1 MQSVDATAI
10 STGVE
15 AKTSEKSKGKAMIAY
30 VFGLPLIQPIIARIP
45 QYSTYVVMA
54 LLLMVCVVWLVENY
68 NIRLELKRYIVICG
82 IVVTYFIFN
91 ILFRPNKHVVQYLI
105 NFIMYGALPLVFFI
119 VDLDIKTFL
128 KSYFYASIGM
138 AIIYLPVPVVGYEAY
153 GMTTY
158 MDLGFGVMLP
168 VYIGLYVGRRVFKKK
183 YSVILEIAVVLITII
198 YANRSCMLSIACLWV
213 LDFIFLTKKDWRHY
227 TFIAVIILIG
237 IIILAD
243 IKDIVYWINDNII
256 EKYGINSYAWRHIV
270 AFVGDGNVEQLFT
283 NRLTIYQNAINEILS
298 SPIIGHGPAYFES
311 KYGSGYYAHNIILEA
326 AVEFGIIV
334 TAIVVIVLM
343 YYYIK
348 IIKSHDK
355 MALTLLI
362 LFFSLCMPKLML
374 SNQVYKDYSFWMMI
388 GVIMM
393 FLNRR
398 RTNENTVH
406 C

>member
-1 MQSVDATAI
+1 MEENNS
-10 STGVE
+10 
-15 AKTSEKSKGKAMIAY
+15 KT
-30 VFGLPLIQPIIARIP
+30 
-45 QYSTYVVMA
+45 
-54 LLLMVCVVWLVENY
+54 
-68 NIRLELKRYIVICG
+68 
-82 IVVTYFIFN
+82 
-91 ILFRPNKHVVQYLI
+91 
-105 NFIMYGALPLVFFI
+105 
-119 VDLDIKTFL
+119 DIKTKENKKPDIKIFV
-128 KSYFYASIGM
+128 SHRIDM
-138 AIIYLPVPVVGYEAY
+138 EAE
-153 GMTTY
+153 TI
-158 MDLGFGVMLP
+158 DNP
-168 VYIGLYVGRRVFKKK
+168 LYVNVRCGAVFDKREN
-183 YSVILEIAVVLITII
+183 VE
-198 YANRSCMLSIACLWV
+198 MLG
-213 LDFIFLTKKDWRHY
+213 DNT
-227 TFIAVIILIG
+227 G
-237 IIILAD
+237 
-243 IKDIVYWINDNII
+243 DNISEKRESFNELTVMYWAWKNVEADYYGLCHYRRHFSFAEKKSSERTNEQI
-256 EKYGINSYAWRHIV
+256 LLYKEEYLNKHTVEKYGINSYAWRHIV

-326 AVEFGIIV
+326 AVESGIIV